1 MVHVH
6 HQNIG
11 NTSISMVHGFQ
22 FASCVFI
29 SLPEGLARVARGVTT
44 WRLVI
49 LQVHVIMISCGI
61 ESITCSNKN
70 VHIWA
75 WVNTYRYIFSGMNIH
90 LPAILGFTRGTRFW
104 HIPIY
109 IYIYVFDMLY
119 TTWCYICAMF
129 NMNRY
134 IYICY
139 TQMRTMV
146 LEYAHLHDWAIFG
159 VNVGKYSIHGASGIS
174 YILQHL

>member
-11 NTSISMVHGFQ
+11 NTSISMVHGFH

-29 SLPEGLARVARGVTT
+29 SLPEGLARVARGKSPSLATGDPPGPRYTPFLYPVVL
-44 WRLVI
+44 RASHV
-49 LQVHVIMISCGI
+49 QV
-61 ESITCSNKN
+61 K
-70 VHIWA
+70 
-75 WVNTYRYIFSGMNIH
+75 IF
-90 LPAILGFTRGTRFW
+90 
-104 HIPIY
+104 IY
-109 IYIYVFDMLY
+109 IYIYIYIHIYMYICVFDMLY

-146 LEYAHLHDWAIFG
+146 LEYLPT
-159 VNVGKYSIHGASGIS
+159 
-174 YILQHL
+174 